1 MKASPLR
8 VFAAFCMLVAGIGVL
23 ALTGRNVNAGRRDF
37 ICYWAAGQQLIH
49 GANPYDGAATYA
61 LELGSAHDLSF
72 TGIMRNPPEALF
84 LALPLG
90 LVGRDTGFDLWLIA
104 LLASLVV
111 SIHMIWALHGRPENS
126 LHLFGYYFPP
136 AMACLLAGQ
145 LGIFMLF
152 GVVLFLFFQKS
163 RPFLAG
169 AALLLC
175 AMKPHLFLP
184 CGIVL
189 VVWVVFRKAYRI
201 LAGFCVALFA
211 ACALV
216 FCFDQ
221 HAWSQYSQMASAQGL
236 MNEVAPVT
244 LSKLFRLFVD
254 WRAVWLQFLPQ
265 AGACAWA
272 LWYSWTRR
280 ARWDWMDQGMLVL
293 LVSALCTPYA
303 WFLDEAIL
311 LPAVLAGIYRADASQ
326 RSLLP
331 IGLFAGVAF
340 AEIFAA
346 ALPIT
351 SWYYLW
357 TVPAWIAWYLYATG
371 KRPTLHAGL
380 AGI

>member
-8 VFAAFCMLVAGIGVL
+8 VFAAFCMLVAAIGVL
-23 ALTGRNVNAGRRDF
+23 ALMVGNVSVGKRDF
-37 ICYWAAGQQLIH
+37 ISYWAAGQQLIH

-61 LELGSAHDLSF
+61 LELGLGHDLSAP
-72 TGIMRNPPEALF
+72 IILRNPPEALF

-90 LVGRDTGFDLWLIA
+90 LVGRHTGFALWLIA
-104 LLASLVV
+104 LLASLVA
-111 SIHMIWALHGRPENS
+111 SIRMIWALHGRPENS
-126 LHLFGYYFPP
+126 LHLFAYYFPP
-136 AMACLLAGQ
+136 AMACLMAGQ

-152 GVVLFLFFQKS
+152 GVVLFLFFHKS

-175 AMKPHLFLP
+175 AVKPHLFLP

-189 VVWVVFRKAYRI
+189 IVWVVFRKAYRI
-201 LAGFCVALFA
+201 LAGFCVALLA

-221 HAWSQYSQMASAQGL
+221 HAWSQYSQMASTPGL
-236 MNEVAPVT
+236 MNEIAPVT

-254 WRAVWLQFLPQ
+254 WHAVWLQFLPQ

-303 WFLDEAIL
+303 WFTDEAML

-331 IGLFAGVAF
+331 FGLFAGVAF
-340 AEIFAA
+340 AEAFA

-371 KRPTLHAGL
+371 ERPTLRAGL
-380 AGI
+380 PGN